1 MTSPVRKNRG
11 DSVIIHFGATAS
23 ELSQLFDL
31 PVSRVTA
38 RLAGRVAPMTAAG
51 QSAPRWNVKEA
62 AVYLVNPKL
71 DVGELLRTLNPSKL
85 PPKLQAAFWAAQ
97 MDRVA
102 FEQLQGELYNATRV
116 REMLSSFCKPMRMTI
131 LMAKDEVASR
141 TTLTPQQRV
150 IIQEIM
156 DSLLCQLRDGILKAF
171 EGYEP
176 PDDEHGRPIDE
187 VANTAE
193 AEQEQLPE
201 KRGPGR
207 PRNNPNPVGDNR
219 FSEIDNSG
227 LDDLDDEQE
236 DFDDG
241 FDDL

>member
-1 MTSPVRKNRG
+1 MGNPARKNRG
-11 DSVIIHFGATAS
+11 DSVIIHFGASAS
-23 ELSQLFDL
+23 ELSQLFDM
-31 PVSRVTA
+31 PVNRVTA

-51 QSAPRWNVKEA
+51 DSTPRWSVKEA

-131 LMAKDEVASR
+131 LMAKDEVGSR

-193 AEQEQLPE
+193 VAQEELPE

-207 PRNNPNPVGDNR
+207 PRKNPNPVGDTR
-219 FSEIDNSG
+219 FTEIDNG
-227 LDDLDDEQE
+227 DLDQE
-236 DFDDG
+236 EEEFDDG